1 MHGRRKFPKGISDE
15 GVFGSLTVV
24 IMEMTADLEGLQ
36 SSISQKETEIK
47 SSQIPDVA
55 MADWKQEDIEP
66 DQAESSTLRT
76 GIPAWLQTGNLHK
89 MIRALTESKYILANY
104 YWWHP
109 FFNQSETRDQ
119 FL

>member
-66 DQAESSTLRT
+66 SLRRCAQVSQL
-76 GIPAWLQTGNLHK
+76 GCKLVIC
-89 MIRALTESKYILANY
+89 
-104 YWWHP
+104 
-109 FFNQSETRDQ
+109 TR
-119 FL
+119 